1 MFWDTPSTQASTP
14 EELLSERPTISQS
27 TSSPPFVGG
36 PSQHGGHAQ
45 STAQSG
51 NLQRQAQYQRATQ
64 SQSRSSSANRGG
76 YGAPSPTASS
86 NGLSPAASTTSQ
98 TSGSSTGKKLQKLA
112 PKPVALGN
120 GTSGRPAGTGN
131 VQITRTGHGI
141 EVGISGHSAAGIFSS
156 STSRSGQRNTGS
168 ASSSMTEKA
177 RTNISGGKGGRFTV
191 DSGGGYGPNNI
202 QMAQSESSRR
212 QMKAQQGLPVPG
224 SSSGAGH
231 RTGQQG
237 HGQYA
242 SAAPTF
248 AKPSST
254 RNARPIP
261 SSMTGISATGQVA
274 QSPRAKNHQQVHFM
288 PGSLPNSASSSRAQ
302 TPAMQMLD
310 MELAQSAS
318 SMTPSNL
325 SRSANSSHM
334 GYSQGFNP
342 RSSIEQS
349 PLSQSVPR
357 FGQVPHLS
365 GSMPVNPFAQPARAR
380 KASGAH
386 HHPYSRSGTS
396 TPLEPPSPWETNGPD
411 FPFHINP
418 DDANAIA
425 MALAGQQEAQNQHY
439 AQAAFEGWQSSN
451 PGLGSLDAEQ
461 LLSGMAHAL
470 RTDAQSGT
478 STSRPMSAVSGNDRT
493 RMGHDPQRQDA
504 QDEETQ
510 RIKLE
515 NAVLKNMLAGGEP
528 LNWNAIEGLSRKG
541 MDGGSGEHASMDRP
555 SDLADRN
562 MASGSLNGQQQNAQ
576 FELSAAG
583 LDAILMHES
592 FGKIQGNMDASAPF
606 FNATSGMSQNM
617 QSQGYEA
624 TGQNRGKTI
633 PQVVPGSGTLA
644 TDDGNPYGSS
654 FGSASVRASTPSL
667 LTQQFQQGLP
677 SGSTSRPTTS
687 TMDRMSASLPNGSQ
701 PMPSTGSAQST
712 IRQTRGGVLPT
723 PPASFSQSFAYPP
736 GRLGN
741 HTAAGWGPSRGVQE
755 KGGRTSTG
763 LSVSATAASRNMG
776 LYTPLITPTAL
787 VENMSLASPTTPVS
801 RLHGNDV
808 GQRKT

>member
-1 MFWDTPSTQASTP
+1 
-14 EELLSERPTISQS
+14 
-27 TSSPPFVGG
+27 
-36 PSQHGGHAQ
+36 
-45 STAQSG
+45 
-51 NLQRQAQYQRATQ
+51 
-64 SQSRSSSANRGG
+64 
-76 YGAPSPTASS
+76 
-86 NGLSPAASTTSQ
+86 
-98 TSGSSTGKKLQKLA
+98 
-112 PKPVALGN
+112 
-120 GTSGRPAGTGN
+120 
-131 VQITRTGHGI
+131 
-141 EVGISGHSAAGIFSS
+141 
-156 STSRSGQRNTGS
+156 
-168 ASSSMTEKA
+168 MTEKA
-177 RTNISGGKGGRFTV
+177 RTNVSGGKGGRFTV
-191 DSGGGYGPNNI
+191 DSGGGYGSSNI
-202 QMAQSESSRR
+202 QMAQSESNRR
-212 QMKAQQGLPVPG
+212 QMNAQQGVPVPG
-224 SSSGAGH
+224 SSFGAGN
-231 RTGQQG
+231 RTSQQG

-248 AKPSST
+248 AKPSSA
-254 RNARPIP
+254 RNGRPIP
-261 SSMTGISATGQVA
+261 PSMTGISATGQVA
-274 QSPRAKNHQQVHFM
+274 QSPRGKSHQQVHFM

-365 GSMPVNPFAQPARAR
+365 GSMPNNPFAQPARAR

-396 TPLEPPSPWETNGPD
+396 TPLEPPSPWETNGTD

-425 MALAGQQEAQNQHY
+425 MALAGQQEAQNQQY
-439 AQAAFEGWQSSN
+439 AQAAFEGLQSSN
-451 PGLGSLDAEQ
+451 AGLGSLDAEQ

-470 RTDAQSGT
+470 RNDAQTGT
-478 STSRPMSAVSGNDRT
+478 STSRPMSAINGSDRS
-493 RMGHDPQRQDA
+493 RMGHDQQRQDA
-504 QDEETQ
+504 HDEETQ

-528 LNWNAIEGLSRKG
+528 LNWNAIEGLSRKALG
-541 MDGGSGEHASMDRP
+541 GGSGEQASTGRP
-555 SDLADRN
+555 SDFTNRN
-562 MASGSLNGQQQNAQ
+562 MASGSLNGQQNAQ
-576 FELSAAG
+576 FELSAAE

-592 FGKIQGNMDASAPF
+592 FGKIQGNMDASTPF
-606 FNATSGMSQNM
+606 FNGTSGMSQDI
-617 QSQGYEA
+617 QGQGYEV
-624 TGQNRGKTI
+624 TGQNQGKTI

-644 TDDGNPYGSS
+644 SADVNPYGSS
-654 FGSASVRASTPSL
+654 FGSASVSASTPSL

-701 PMPSTGSAQST
+701 PMSATGSAHST
-712 IRQTRGGVLPT
+712 NRQTRSGILPT

-776 LYTPLITPTAL
+776 MYTPLITPTAL

-801 RLHGNDV
+801 RLHGKISESAKLNV
-808 GQRKT
+808 LLPVFLHRVTTSHLPQIKSVT